1 MNSREP
7 FPLPDPRYL
16 ELHAICCRV
25 AAMSGAAEVID
36 EMERDMEE
44 TRVLAND
51 GSDAHLLD
59 YKLVV
64 LPAHPP

>member
-1 MNSREP
+1 
-7 FPLPDPRYL
+7 
-16 ELHAICCRV
+16 
-25 AAMSGAAEVID
+25 MSGAAEVID
-36 EMERDMEE
+36 EIERDMEE

-64 LPAHPP
+64 LPTHPL